1 MSPMADEPATSVPK
15 QIGSF
20 TIEKVLEDSAS
31 ATIYLARKSAADPPV
46 ELTLP
51 PRALRGAPDVLAR
64 FRKEAEAAA
73 AVEHPGLAG
82 VLGLEE
88 HEGIPVRVSTHVEG
102 ERLNAILKKSG
113 KLPASNVA
121 DILRRLLEAL
131 GAAHQKGVVHRVLTP
146 KHVRLTHDGQ
156 PIITGLGH
164 PRLNTRERKAAGI
177 EKEEV
182 TAYTSPEEIRGEALT
197 NRTDFYRLGA
207 TCYHMLT
214 GHPPYQEPTL
224 ARLQMM
230 IGGKGEPTMIR
241 QLQRDVPIPLA
252 RVVQKLMSKNS
263 QSRYFKSE
271 VALRDLTGDAP
282 GRVEAPAHRALR
294 TKAIDDVDSETRRVE
309 EPVAAPRS
317 GLPAGALWA
326 GLGMLAIG
334 AVIGFFIIKSLVI
347 PESSEPTPPG
357 RTATNGNSSQKDPP
371 APDNGKNGSGTEAV
385 TTGGPENGGGSMPD
399 PVEVKV
405 TMLKGALPDLFMNA
419 QKHADNARYK
429 RAGTLYAE
437 IAKRITDAKVT
448 DRFPD
453 ELKLAKHLR
462 HVSTQLYNAVNK
474 IKASGNPDA
483 VRADLQRIHGL
494 IAKIEG
500 KGVREHWDRFLDRH
514 EAALAEIPLRKIYQ
528 ELTQAWKVP
537 ATADPEAMKTRYAE
551 LEKFPDSRWTKLAHT
566 SGKQLY
572 TSWTAQLKRFIED
585 EDVINAPP
593 LIKRLTLAFS
603 AAPWA
608 AELQDLEAQVKKL
621 LEE

>member
-51 PRALRGAPDVLAR
+51 PRALRGAPDVLVR

-88 HEGIPVRVSTHVEG
+88 HEGIPVRVSVHVEG
-102 ERLNAILKKSG
+102 ERLSAILKKSG

-121 DILRRLLEAL
+121 EILRRLLEAL

-146 KHVRLTHDGQ
+146 KHLRLTRDGQ
-156 PIITGLGH
+156 PIITGLGT

-182 TAYTSPEEIRGEALT
+182 TAYTSPEEVRGEALT

-207 TCYHMLT
+207 ACYHMLT
-214 GHPPYQEPTL
+214 GRPPYQEPTL

-230 IGGKGEPTMIR
+230 IGGKGEPTTIR

-252 RVVQKLMSKNS
+252 RVVQKMMSKNS
-263 QSRYFKSE
+263 QSRYFKAE
-271 VALRDLTGDAP
+271 VALRDLTGDAA
-282 GRVEAPAHRALR
+282 APRALR

-357 RTATNGNSSQKDPP
+357 RTATNGNSSPKVPP

-385 TTGGPENGGGSMPD
+385 TTVGPKNGGGSMPD

-419 QKHADNARYK
+419 QKHADHARYES
-429 RAGTLYAE
+429 AGSLYAE
-437 IAKRITDAKVT
+437 IVKRITGAKVT

-483 VRADLQRIHGL
+483 VRADLQRIRGL
-494 IAKIEG
+494 IAKTEE
-500 KGVREHWDRFLDRH
+500 KGVRERWDRFLSRH

-528 ELTQAWKVP
+528 ELTQAWRVP
-537 ATADPEAMKTRYAE
+537 ATADPEAMKARYAE
-551 LEKFPDSRWTKLAHT
+551 LEKFPDSKWTKLAHT
-566 SGKQLY
+566 SGEQLY
-572 TSWTAQLKRFIED
+572 ASWTAQLKRFIGD

-593 LIKRLTLAFS
+593 LLNRLKLAFS

-608 AELQDLEAQVKKL
+608 AELPDLTAQVDKL
-621 LEE
+621 IEE